1 MMDQITNQKKT
12 KKKGSLKIFFG
23 YAAGVGKTY
32 SMLKAAHKE
41 KDSGIDVVVGYIEKH
56 TRPDTLALLDG
67 LEAIEDKLIEYKG
80 IELREF
86 DIDQALK
93 RNPQIIL
100 VDELAHTNV
109 HGSRHSKRYQDIE
122 ELLRQGIDV
131 YTTLNVQHLES
142 LNDIVQ
148 SVTKVYVS
156 ERVADYVF
164 DDADQVELV
173 DIEPDELL
181 LRLKSGKVYQ
191 KDQAT
196 RAMNHFFTKENLK
209 ALREIAIRRMA
220 DRLSRNAIESGDDK
234 LTKVGEHILVCLSGS
249 PSNPK
254 VIRTAAR
261 LAEAFHSSLTGIYVK
276 TFEDDNE
283 LSEEFRD
290 NIRLAEQLGAR
301 IVTVYGEDP
310 AEQIARYAKL
320 KGITKIVLGR
330 ANNKSIIKKK
340 TLADRLNSFSG
351 EIDVYIIPDDRPEYK
366 EKSSVGFFKGEWKR
380 DFFSLNMIDL
390 LKSFGVLLAVTAV
403 SFCFYYLGLNL
414 ANIITIYILGV
425 LISAI
430 VTDGYIY
437 GIISSILSVTFFN
450 LFFTEPRFTLS
461 VNDPT
466 YPITLVIML
475 IASLLTSTLTKRV
488 KREAYLSAQKAYYLE
503 LLMNSSK
510 NLSGGKDQED
520 IIKTAAI
527 QISQLLERPILY
539 SLYDEDT
546 DLNFSAYPKEVNI
559 EINKEE
565 MVAAKWVSR
574 NNKHAGATTNTMSD
588 SKNLYLSVRG
598 YNDVMGVMAIPVDD
612 YPEID
617 IVEKSLVLSLL
628 DECGIIIERR
638 RLAEEKEKVVFETHR
653 EKLRS
658 NLLRSISHDFR
669 TPLTSISGSALML
682 MEDKISGDKL
692 TEEKKK
698 EMYRSIY
705 DDSMWLV
712 DLTENLLSI
721 TRIKN
726 GPVNLNTSP
735 ELVDDIITDALS
747 HVNRK
752 ISEFDL
758 NIDIEDDILMV
769 NVDGR
774 LIVQVVANLINNAIK
789 FTDENGRID
798 IKAKRKMDM
807 VEISVSDNGPGIH
820 GEARNHV
827 FDMFY
832 SSESGKVDGRRG
844 IGLGLSLCQSIVNAH
859 GGEIKLEDNKPRG
872 AVFKFTLPAVDLDI
886 DEMGVVMDT
895 NKES

>member
-1 MMDQITNQKKT
+1 MDEIANQKKT
-12 KKKGSLKIFFG
+12 NKMGRLKIFFG

-41 KDSGIDVVVGYIEKH
+41 KDEGKDVVAGYIEKH

-67 LEAIEDKLIEYKG
+67 LEIIEDKIIEYKG

-86 DIDQALK
+86 DIDEALR

-100 VDELAHTNV
+100 VDELAHTNA
-109 HGSRHSKRYQDIE
+109 HGSRHAKRYQDIE
-122 ELLRQGIDV
+122 ELLRHGIDV

-181 LRLKSGKVYQ
+181 LRLRAGKVYQ
-191 KDQAT
+191 KDQAA
-196 RAMNHFFTKENLK
+196 RAMNHFFTRDNLK
-209 ALREIAIRRMA
+209 ALREIALRRMA
-220 DRLSRNAIESGDDK
+220 DRLSRNAMESGDDK
-234 LTKVGEHILVCLSGS
+234 LQMVGEHILVCLSAA

-276 TFEDDNE
+276 TFDDDNE
-283 LSEEFRD
+283 LSENFRD

-330 ANNKSIIKKK
+330 ANNKGIIKKK
-340 TLADRLNSFSG
+340 THADRLNSISG
-351 EIDVYIIPDDRPEYK
+351 EIDIYIIPDDRPAYNDKTSKLMLK
-366 EKSSVGFFKGEWKR
+366 EQWKR
-380 DFFSLNMIDL
+380 DFFYLNKFDL
-390 LKSFGVLLAVTAV
+390 LKTIGVLLGTTLV
-403 SFCFYYLGLNL
+403 SFIFYYMKLNL
-414 ANIITIYILGV
+414 ANIITVYILGV
-425 LISAI
+425 LVSAI
-430 VTDGYIY
+430 VTDGHIY
-437 GIISSILSVTFFN
+437 GIISSLLSVTLFN

-461 VNDPT
+461 VKDPT

-510 NLSGGKDQED
+510 NLSAAKDQEE
-520 IIKTAAI
+520 IIKSAAI
-527 QISQLLERPILY
+527 QISQLLERPIYY
-539 SLYDEDT
+539 SLYDGGSK
-546 DLNFSAYPKEVNI
+546 LGFKAYPSDVSI
-559 EINKEE
+559 EIDKKE

-588 SKNLYLSVRG
+588 LKNLYLSVRG
-598 YNDVMGVMAIPVDD
+598 YNDVMGVVAISMLG
-612 YPEID
+612 YPEINQ
-617 IVEKSLVLSLL
+617 VEKNLVLSLL

-638 RLAEEKEKVVFETHR
+638 RLAEEKERVVFETHR

-669 TPLTSISGSALML
+669 TPLTGISGSALML
-682 MEDKISGDKL
+682 LENKLSED
-692 TEEKKK
+692 KKK

-705 DDSMWLV
+705 EDSMWLV

-726 GPVNLNTSP
+726 GPINLNISP
-735 ELVDDIITDALS
+735 ELVDDIITDAIA

-752 ISEFDL
+752 ISQYDL
-758 NIDIEDDILMV
+758 NVEIEDEMLMV
-769 NVDGR
+769 NADGR
-774 LIVQVVANLINNAIK
+774 LIVQVMANLLNNAIK
-789 FTDENGRID
+789 FTEEGGKID
-798 IKAKRKMDM
+798 IRARRIGRNDGELNTNEKAITNNDM
-807 VEISVSDNGPGIH
+807 IEISVSDNGPGIH
-820 GEARNHV
+820 GDARNHV

-832 SSESGKVDGRRG
+832 SSESEKVDTRRG

-859 GGEIKLEDNKPRG
+859 GGEIKLEDNVPSG
-872 AVFKFTLPAVDLDI
+872 AVFVFTLPAVDLDKI
-886 DEMGVVMDT
+886 
-895 NKES
+895 S